1 MATLV
6 IVMPMGYAANS
17 VHAQQFGQTTKAPT
31 TTNGPILTTVKN
43 PLTNTPA
50 QNILKVDVILFG
62 INNKT
67 GNVVTFVTARNET
80 QAVAANATQLNI
92 KSENSTGVAEVFFS
106 FPNLKVQV
114 GDKIQACN
122 ILVKDLTQ
130 VCGTGLKSPL
140 NKTESID
147 LLVGPPS
154 SSALNK
160 SPG

>member
-1 MATLV
+1 MAALV
-6 IVMPMGYAANS
+6 IVMPLGYAANS
-17 VHAQQFGQTTKAPT
+17 VQAQQFGKAPVTTKS
-31 TTNGPILTTVKN
+31 PILATVKS

-50 QNILKVDVILFG
+50 QNTLKVDVILFG

-67 GNVVTFVTARNET
+67 GNVVTFVTAKNQT
-80 QAVAANATQLNI
+80 QAVAANATELNI

-147 LLVGPPS
+147 LLVGALS
-154 SSALNK
+154 TSASNK
-160 SPG
+160 SPK